1 MKLNRKWVVPF
12 ILLLVIFSNTCK
24 NNVGLGGHIDI
35 TPPTCQLT
43 FPAESLP
50 TIRNSFTLKGVA
62 TDDNIVDKVKVVVKS
77 VDRAWEGAWEV
88 PCTVEKSGDAWSWRV
103 VLNKPNEDGSFPL
116 KDGKYNITI
125 LAYDKD
131 AKEGV
136 TNSVLIVDNTPP
148 VLFLQRPSSFAT
160 ADKSKDKD
168 ASDNYGADLI
178 LKGTAADDSGLSSLE
193 LFAYGDKWEKQTINN
208 VSTSINLKIDGF
220 FSSTTEEK
228 EIYRKLYGD
237 EANAGLKTFPCAI
250 KIYDNAKEYESP
262 NSNGNSEKGNVSND
276 YYLYDA
282 LYNVESQKD
291 ITKQLI
297 FPKYRVQDVYDMLKG
312 TFYLNDKGVADAEK
326 ETEAKLIIEALKSGR
341 FRNVDKRFRISC
353 PTDVENPLTDEN
365 RALMGLFGLNPF
377 KSPTFEVLGFDPCK
391 IDFNETSHADV
402 YNDYTRAKGGSL
414 TIKVSP
420 NLDDSPLKDAREL
433 EFYYCELS
441 AFVKYFRDNNR
452 VLDPYKEGFTTVAG
466 VKKIEGILTQ
476 KVGSSYMATV
486 PVGQD
491 LDVGSSYVILV
502 KGYDK
507 EDNSV
512 LLNPSSIKTNSVGTP
527 SNVTYIYGV
536 KIIGSGKVGDIKV
549 TKIGIYDGG
558 TNELSDRAFVKA
570 GENVIFK
577 FVASSE
583 TGPLNVSY
591 SLMHGTNKKTQGQKV
606 FTTASAIDQFEIE
619 QLNFERGQNH
629 TLIVK
634 LVDSNAQETVRTYSV
649 WCDDKAPEVN
659 INPFEKF
666 VNALPTISGRL
677 SDVGS
682 GVDISSLEVAYTYNG
697 GATKTPINVIPV
709 NAENGEWKL
718 ADISTPSEGLYKFFF
733 NVGDKVGNKLI
744 DKTAE
749 VHLDKTP
756 PILVITTTF
765 PEWVNTKTYS
775 VEGTANDSAAGVK
788 VVKCEVNGVLQVLSG
803 DNNWSGILEKLKEG
817 NNTLDFFAEDKVG
830 NKSNKTSKIIKVDT
844 VLPILQFV
852 KPESGEILLA
862 NSMPIGEIEVS
873 ASDNA
878 SGIEE
883 LRFGASGSSFASA
896 TPMTKSGNNYKAN
909 ITSMPPASE
918 YHFWA
923 KDKAGNISEALKLK
937 VKVDNEPASIRLEKV
952 FPKVEIATE
961 TYTNK
966 ITTVTGSVSDGRG
979 VKEISIVDE
988 GGQPLKGFVQKDWDI
1003 EGNKKATFSFSFDTS
1018 QYSDNSTLKIK
1029 AIATD
1034 TAGNKSESPL
1044 FVVNIKQETDLP
1056 IVTISSFSQIN
1067 NATLINSK
1075 RLTGEVKDDDG
1086 ITSVKIKVNND
1097 SFQAVTTQSKGADF
1111 WTWVYPLPVG
1121 IPEGEVKLEFEVID
1135 SEGTT
1140 FTVGNVNTLNR
1151 VKVKGSDDGDIFKDA
1166 DIKFNYDNT
1175 LPEISSKGVHF
1186 SLTPNFPAP
1195 SGSITNY
1202 SDVGELVGTNT
1213 VLGNA
1218 NKKNISFRILAK
1230 DASGLKSAKLTLG
1243 AVTKDLPQGATQLST
1258 VKEDM
1263 FDVID
1268 FNNVDISSISEG
1280 SVPLKIEIVDNSGFV
1295 STWQSTCIIDFKEP
1309 VVKITSPQDA
1319 VYFGDV
1325 SLMGKITDEPRIS
1338 GNSVSGVDEI
1348 SITYS
1353 IGNSGFGK
1361 EHRDGVTLLSSIEN
1375 TSATWTIKIP
1385 NIKEYAKKDASDD
1398 SKYGATKPTGSSQI
1412 WSIPIIIK
1420 GKDKAGNEVISE
1432 AYNVKFDPNGDTPY
1446 IDILSPDN
1454 EAILGGTVVLSG
1466 TARVADP
1473 TSGKM
1478 VEKVYLQ
1485 LSESSS
1491 FGNSWMIGTK
1501 DYGFGVEI
1509 ASSTN
1514 ILYWSHSFNA
1524 TDLLSIGVP
1533 SREIYF
1539 RLRGESGTTLG
1550 EWTNPRKFTVS
1561 TDVAKFENV
1570 KLVNTNLHYDQA
1582 YEANAKWIKGDNYV
1596 IKGSVSHST
1605 GIGKI
1610 DAKTGFVGT
1619 GIQAL
1624 DQSGKTMWF
1633 TNNNTNFNIPIK
1645 TNQYPSKYGYIE
1657 FDIEATDA
1665 RGDNNAKTVYQ
1676 KVLLKYDNSIPSCA
1690 IGSPIVVDNAG
1701 FSGGNFTSS
1710 QELIKKD
1717 KAYYRVLV
1725 NGKIYKIKTIGSDG
1739 KEIELN
1745 DATELSGS
1753 FDYSIV
1759 KEPKII
1765 ERSDFQVEGV
1775 AEDSG
1780 SGVQVVR
1787 IKLEVSGT
1795 HQEVSIG
1802 SSDYSKF
1809 KRRRGNIISFNAG
1822 IDTTQVSNGKGKLT
1836 ITVIDEAGNEITQT
1850 VEDVLVKNSPVIVKN
1865 LIFATDLS
1873 GNNAYE
1879 SDEIYDCI
1887 VRNPKVAVENNWK
1900 LNPETNDFRG
1910 KIDVSSEFTYK
1921 NKTHSIL
1928 KVVCNGGYK
1937 NIKAS
1942 LYRVSASQF
1951 AQFDSLELEE
1961 FTNLGAP
1968 IQEVTNSNSSSTE
1981 RELKLDLNNILSET
1995 DDGKGKFIL
2004 KITDESIGNLW
2015 YAGMK
2020 IATKVEMG
2028 DAIDPKG
2035 VIFPFFY
2042 NSDKDKLETQD
2053 EQKLSSVYYE
2063 GKEAKGHIEIGNFEA
2078 NAVSSVSGKVILRG
2092 FCYDNAKIKTI
2103 NLTLPKDTK
2112 QGSSRTRGSETKTS
2126 NYNGST
2132 WTQGLSIKKS
2142 NFTNNGHYVEWEYV
2156 WDSNRTLCANGVEIK
2171 LEVMDAK
2178 GRTSSET
2185 IIRPTIKQGVR
2196 VSDNDRAINLASGD
2210 EANKYDVVALT
2221 DKDEK
2226 IYFVSVSEMKGDKT
2240 LWNNVNVPINI
2251 ESYVLYNGDV
2261 NVPSMRVNVV
2271 PYINKV
2277 TTSLSSYSTATPSLY
2292 DRTALGNYPC
2302 RDDETIRVEGFNL
2315 NDANFYVGNTNLGSS
2330 TTLNMASA
2338 KSGALDARVEYT
2350 DNSENKVI
2358 KSLNNTDDND
2368 KAYNKCPN
2376 KINNDLLNND
2386 VLLDVWGFKVGAKPT
2401 DGTITYPVMKVS
2413 HKDGKVGL
2421 AFANGVTCFNMPGF
2435 EADDKNWRSSRK
2447 FDLNWAQYVFT
2458 DFAFDDYGY
2467 SYGMATGVDMNKDEN
2482 GGQGSAS
2489 NSKFVARRAG
2499 DLNGYNNYGKR
2510 DNSKTGWG
2518 IRLENIGTTP
2528 SPSYNADPDRIQSPS
2543 IVTVKDGRLSEDKI
2557 ELKRTTVYLAYYD
2570 AINKHIRY
2578 RWGTVKN
2585 KSKNKWGNYSEDL
2598 TEPVYGDNSTEG
2610 QFVDL
2615 KGYGRL
2621 QDSSSA
2627 DYSILAGPGDQ
2638 GSTGEDTA
2646 GKYVSLG
2653 AIKNGAGS
2661 KDVVVA
2667 LWYNFKARSLMY
2679 AYTDDPR
2686 KDNVTWK
2693 GVQTV
2698 GVGGEYVKCA
2708 IDGNRGIHV
2717 AYYSKGD
2724 LKYAY
2729 LSSYDAT
2736 NWKIATVD
2744 SYSLTG
2750 THISLDL
2757 AKDPSTMKWVPY
2769 IGYYMAGNA
2778 NARLA
2783 YLVGGVDSN
2792 VSNGAGTDEKYT
2804 GKWEISIVPTQKA
2817 IREYRI
2823 SVGVYAD
2830 SNAGGVL
2837 SRISEISDSVQ
2848 RGESIVGGNGTAN
2861 PILGYAVE
2869 EDGAF
2874 ELAQKK

>member
-77 VDRAWEGAWEV
+77 VDRAWEGALEV
-88 PCTVEKSGDAWSWRV
+88 PCTVEKSGDTWSWRV

-131 AKEGV
+131 GKEGV

-220 FSSTTEEK
+220 SPFTTEEK
-228 EIYRKLYGD
+228 GIYRKLYGD

-250 KIYDNAKEYESP
+250 KIYDNAREYESP

-341 FRNVDKRFRISC
+341 FRNVDKRFKISC

-452 VLDPYKEGFTTVAG
+452 VLDPYKEEGFTTVAG

-507 EDNSV
+507 EDNRV

-527 SNVTYIYGV
+527 TNVTYIYGV
-536 KIIGSGKVGDIKV
+536 KIIGSGKAGDIKV

-682 GVDISSLEVAYTYNG
+682 GVEISSLEVAYTYNG

-873 ASDNA
+873 ASDDA

-966 ITTVTGSVSDGRG
+966 ITTVTGSVSDDRG

-1151 VKVKGSDDGDIFKDA
+1151 VKVKGADDGDTFKDS
-1166 DIKFNYDNT
+1166 DIKFKYDNT
-1175 LPEISSKGVHF
+1175 QPEISSKGVHF
-1186 SLTPNFPAP
+1186 SLTSTFPAP

-1218 NKKNISFRILAK
+1218 NNKNISFRILAR
-1230 DASGLKSAKLTLG
+1230 DAAGLKSAKLTLG
-1243 AVTKDLPQGATQLST
+1243 SETKNLPEGMAQLST
-1258 VKEDM
+1258 VKEGN

-1268 FNNVDISSISEG
+1268 FNDVNISSISEG
-1280 SVPLKIEIVDNSGFV
+1280 SVPLKIEVVDNSGFI

-1309 VVKITSPQDA
+1309 VVELTSHIDT
-1319 VYFGDV
+1319 VYFAEV
-1325 SLMGKITDEPRIS
+1325 SLMGKITDEPTNTGS
-1338 GNSVSGVDEI
+1338 SVSGVDAS
-1348 SITYS
+1348 SIVYS
-1353 IGNSGFGK
+1353 IGNTGFVK
-1361 EHRDGVTLLSSIEN
+1361 EHKDGATLLSKIEN
-1375 TSATWTIKIP
+1375 TSATWTVKIP
-1385 NIKEYAKKDASDD
+1385 NIKEYSKLDASNA
-1398 SKYGATKPTGSSQI
+1398 SKYGAVKPVGSSKI
-1412 WSIPIIIK
+1412 WSIPIQIK
-1420 GKDKAGNEVISE
+1420 GLDKAGNEVISTS
-1432 AYNVKFDPNGDTPY
+1432 YSVKFDPNGDTPY
-1446 IDILSPDN
+1446 IDILSPSN
-1454 EAILGGTVVLSG
+1454 NAILGGTVVLNG
-1466 TARVADP
+1466 TARVADQ
-1473 TSGKM
+1473 TSGKT
-1478 VEKVYLQ
+1478 VQKVYLQ
-1485 LSESSS
+1485 LSKNGTFDGS
-1491 FGNSWMIGTK
+1491 SWMIGSK
-1501 DYGFGVEI
+1501 DYGAGVEI
-1509 ASSTN
+1509 KSSPTGIN
-1514 ILYWSHSFNA
+1514 YWSHDFNA
-1524 TDLLSIGVP
+1524 NDLLEAGDS

-1539 RLRGESGTTLG
+1539 RLRGESGSTVG
-1550 EWTNPRKFTVS
+1550 EWTVSRKFTVS
-1561 TDVAKFENV
+1561 TDVAKFENIR
-1570 KLVNTNLHYDQA
+1570 LVNTSLSYDEA
-1582 YEANAKWIKGDNYV
+1582 YVANSKWIKGDNYI
-1596 IKGSVSHST
+1596 IKGKVTHPDGIKNIKAET
-1605 GIGKI
+1605 RPPVGIGI
-1610 DAKTGFVGT
+1610 ET
-1619 GIQAL
+1619 L
-1624 DQSGKTMWF
+1624 DQSGNSNWFNDDKTEF
-1633 TNNNTNFNIPIK
+1633 DISIK
-1645 TNQYPSKYGYIE
+1645 TNQYSSKYGYIE
-1657 FDIEATDA
+1657 FDIEATDK
-1665 RGDNNAKTVYQ
+1665 RDNGSKTVYQ
-1676 KVLLKYDNSIPSCA
+1676 KILLKYDNSTPSCA
-1690 IGSPIVVDNAG
+1690 FGIPVFVSNAG
-1701 FSGGNFTSS
+1701 FSSGRFTSS
-1710 QELIKKD
+1710 QKLAEED
-1717 KAYYRVLV
+1717 KVYYRVLV
-1725 NGKIYKIKTIGSDG
+1725 DGKIYKIKTIGTDG
-1739 KEIELN
+1739 KEIELD
-1745 DATELSGS
+1745 DATALSGT
-1753 FDYSIV
+1753 FDYSVV
-1759 KEPKII
+1759 KEQKILA
-1765 ERSDFQVEGV
+1765 ENFNVQGV

-1780 SGVQVVR
+1780 SGVHT
-1787 IKLEVSGT
+1787 IKIELEVNAT
-1795 HQEVSIG
+1795 KVDATIN
-1802 SSDYSKF
+1802 SSDYSAIT
-1809 KRRRGNIISFNAG
+1809 RERGNIVSFKKVL
-1822 IDTTQVSNGKGKLT
+1822 DTTQVPNGKGKLT
-1836 ITVIDEAGNEITQT
+1836 ITVTDEAGNEVTQI
-1850 VEDVLVKNSPVIVKN
+1850 VQDVLVKNKPITITN
-1865 LIFATDLS
+1865 IIFATDLS
-1873 GNNAYE
+1873 GNNNYE
-1879 SDEIYDCI
+1879 DDEIYDC
-1887 VRNPKVAVENNWK
+1887 VRMNPKVVANNWK
-1900 LNPETNDFRG
+1900 LDTTNNDFRG
-1910 KIDVSSEFTYK
+1910 KIDVSSVFTYK
-1921 NKTHSIL
+1921 NKTHSYL
-1928 KVVCNGGYK
+1928 KVKCGGGYG

-1942 LYRVSASQF
+1942 LYKVKNSELAD
-1951 AQFDSLELEE
+1951 FDTRDFDN
-1961 FTNLGAP
+1961 FTYDTL
-1968 IQEVTNSNSSSTE
+1968 IKDVTNSSSSSLPE
-1981 RELKLDLNNILSET
+1981 RELELDLANAFSEV
-1995 DDGKGKFIL
+1995 DDGIGKFIL
-2004 KITDESIGNLW
+2004 KITDQSTGDW

-2020 IATKVEMG
+2020 VTTKVEIG
-2028 DAIDPKG
+2028 DHIDPKG
-2035 VIFPFFY
+2035 AIFPFFY
-2042 NSDKDKLETQD
+2042 NSDKDKLEGAE
-2053 EQKLSSVYYE
+2053 EQKLSSVKYE
-2063 GKEAKGHIEIGNFEA
+2063 GNEPKGHIEVGKFET
-2078 NAVSSVSGKVILRG
+2078 NDVSSVSGKVILSG
-2092 FCYDNAKIKTI
+2092 FAYDNAKIKDI
-2103 NLTLPKDTK
+2103 RLTLPKDSKTGGIRTK
-2112 QGSSRTRGSETKTS
+2112 ASEIKASTYTGSGWSGVLT
-2126 NYNGST
+2126 
-2132 WTQGLSIKKS
+2132 IKKS
-2142 NFTNNGHYVEWEYV
+2142 NFTNTGHYVEWEYV
-2156 WDSNRTLCANGVEIK
+2156 WDSNTTLCANDVEIK
-2171 LEVMDAK
+2171 LEVVDAK
-2178 GRTSSET
+2178 GGTNGT
-2185 IIRPTIKQGVR
+2185 TLARPSIKQGTR
-2196 VSDNDRAINLASGD
+2196 VSDNDRAIKLSGGD
-2210 EANKYDVVALT
+2210 VANKYDVVALT

-2226 IYFVSVSEMKGDKT
+2226 IYFVSVSEIKGDKT
-2240 LWNNVNVPINI
+2240 LWNNVNVPSNI

-2292 DRTALGNYPC
+2292 DRTALGHYPC

-2315 NDANFYVGNTNLGSS
+2315 KDANFYVGNTNLGSS

-2338 KSGALDARVEYT
+2338 KSGALEARVEYT
-2350 DNSENKVI
+2350 DNSENKVV

-2368 KAYNKCPN
+2368 RAYNKCPN

-2386 VLLDVWGFKVGAKPT
+2386 VKIDVWNFKVGARPS
-2401 DGTITYPVMKVS
+2401 DGSITYPVMKIS
-2413 HKDGKVGL
+2413 PKDGKVGL
-2421 AFANGVTCFNMPGF
+2421 AFANGVSRFNMAGF
-2435 EADDKNWRSSRK
+2435 ENRKWGNDTNWMSARQ
-2447 FDLNWAQYVFT
+2447 FDGNWAQYVFT
-2458 DFAFDDYGY
+2458 DFVFDDNDY
-2467 SYGMATGVDMNKDEN
+2467 SYGMATGVDMNK
-2482 GGQGSAS
+2482 GQKVAS
-2489 NSKFVARRAG
+2489 YSKFVARRSGTKSYTG
-2499 DLNGYNNYGKR
+2499 DDDYDNYGYTNGKR
-2510 DNSKTGWG
+2510 HGWG
-2518 IRLENIGTTP
+2518 QRLENIGTTNNP
-2528 SPSYNADPDRIQSPS
+2528 YTADPDRIQSPS
-2543 IVTVKDGRLSEDKI
+2543 IATVATNDSKK
-2557 ELKRTTVYLAYYD
+2557 TTYIYIAYYD

-2578 RWGTVKN
+2578 RYGTVAN
-2585 KSKNKWGNYSEDL
+2585 KGVSDGDPEYGGQLEDL
-2598 TEPVYGDNSTEG
+2598 
-2610 QFVDL
+2610 F
-2615 KGYGRL
+2615 GYGVM
-2621 QDSSSA
+2621 QEPPSSS
-2627 DYSILAGPGDQ
+2627 YSILAGPKTKADSWAGEQ
-2638 GSTGEDTA
+2638 GSAGEDKA
-2646 GKYVSLG
+2646 GKYVSLA
-2653 AIKNGAGS
+2653 AIKDGKASG
-2661 KDVVVA
+2661 KDVIVA
-2667 LWYNFKARSLMY
+2667 LWYNFKERSLTY
-2679 AYTDDPR
+2679 AYCDDPR
-2686 KDNVTWK
+2686 KDDVTWQ
-2693 GVQTV
+2693 GVKTV
-2698 GVGGEYVKCA
+2698 DVGGEYVKCA
-2708 IDGNRGIHV
+2708 VDRDKGIHV
-2717 AYYSKGD
+2717 AYYSNGD

-2729 LSSYDAT
+2729 LSSYSSTD
-2736 NWKIATVD
+2736 WKIATVD

-2750 THISLDL
+2750 THISIDL
-2757 AKDPSTMKWVPY
+2757 AKDSTTKKWVPY
-2769 IGYYMAGNA
+2769 IGYYMPGNA

-2783 YLVGGVDSN
+2783 YLGGGVNSD
-2792 VSNGAGTDEKYT
+2792 VPNGAGKNEKYT
-2804 GKWEISIVPTQKA
+2804 GKWEVTIIPTKNV
-2817 IREYRI
+2817 IKEYRI
-2823 SVGVYAD
+2823 SVGVWKEFSGAD
-2830 SNAGGVL
+2830 EGVL
-2837 SRISEISDSVQ
+2837 KAIPKVTENIQSYGNK
-2848 RGESIVGGNGTAN
+2848 GESIVGGNGTAN